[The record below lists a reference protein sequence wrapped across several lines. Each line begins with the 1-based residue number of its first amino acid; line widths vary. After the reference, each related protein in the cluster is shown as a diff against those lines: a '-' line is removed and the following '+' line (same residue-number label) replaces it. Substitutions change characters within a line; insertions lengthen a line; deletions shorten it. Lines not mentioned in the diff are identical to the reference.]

1 MHINIIRAK
10 AKTLGLK
17 TGRISKINLVRN
29 IQRSEG
35 NFDCFATAFDG
46 VCEQKDCMWQEEC
59 FVSAKKSTIRYVGG
73 LNG

>member
-10 AKTLGLK
+10 AKALGLK
-17 TGRISKINLVRN
+17 TGRISKIELVRS

-35 NFDCFATAFDG
+35 NFDCFATACDG

-59 FVSAKKSTIRYVGG
+59 FVLAGKATIR
-73 LNG
+73 